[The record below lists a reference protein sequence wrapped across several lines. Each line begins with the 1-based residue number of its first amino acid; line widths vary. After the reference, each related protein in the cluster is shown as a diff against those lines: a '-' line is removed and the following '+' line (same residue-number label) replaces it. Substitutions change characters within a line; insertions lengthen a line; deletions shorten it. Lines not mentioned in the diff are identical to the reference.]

1 MGDAQVAGELD
12 LPLLRRRD
20 HRLQEV
26 LHALEDRLDGR
37 AEPVV
42 VDRRVVVEVT
52 VEGGVGGVAAAD
64 ALLRALV
71 LQRGE
76 RVAAVGQ
83 ARRRGEV
90 VGWGQSVLRP
100 RAVADVS
107 LEAAQAGAAGD
118 LDEPLE
124 LLDLDVA
131 LRVLAQNDRA
141 AGEHVDHLEVDAVLG
156 SLLAVGDHGLEGQRL
171 GQACAQQ
178 RPLIS

>member
-1 MGDAQVAGELD
+1 MVVVVAVVVAVIVAVVHPVAMGRARAWWGGREGGAQVAGELD

-26 LHALEDRLDGR
+26 LHALKDRVDGR

-76 RVAAVGQ
+76 RVAA
-83 ARRRGEV
+83 RFRWGEV
-90 VGWGQSVLRP
+90 VGWGQSLLRP
-100 RAVADVS
+100 RW
-107 LEAAQAGAAGD
+107 LT
-118 LDEPLE
+118 
-124 LLDLDVA
+124 
-131 LRVLAQNDRA
+131 
-141 AGEHVDHLEVDAVLG
+141 
-156 SLLAVGDHGLEGQRL
+156 
-171 GQACAQQ
+171 
-178 RPLIS
+178 